1 MKKAMGPREKSER
14 LSRKGPKAGQ
24 GLALSLGARAGV
36 AAVTQQ
42 RALKE
47 KIILPR
53 QSTMSITKK
62 DSLDEA
68 SRATTPYGRMGSPKT
83 LHSSRLLAPSFTELS
98 CLNYVELEGVPVSP
112 GGL

>member
-1 MKKAMGPREKSER
+1 MPRREKAAR

-24 GLALSLGARAGV
+24 GLAPSLVARAGV

-42 RALKE
+42 RALME
-47 KIILPR
+47 KIMPPR
-53 QSTMSITKK
+53 QSKMSKTKK

-68 SRATTPYGRMGSPKT
+68 SRASTPDGRMGSPKT
-83 LHSSRLLAPSFTELS
+83 LPSSRLLAPSFTELS